1 MSLIGSLP
9 ASVDGYKYRELK
21 GAQDRKYRPDI
32 EGLRAVAVILVVLYH
47 AGLPWLPGGYV
58 GVDVFFVI
66 SGYLITR
73 MLVDELEVNGK
84 ISFTKFYA
92 RRTRRLLPAA
102 ALVSIAT
109 LVVAWQWWPV
119 TRVRSVSMDAIY
131 TLLYGVNYRFAA
143 EGTQYMAASAPLSP
157 FQHFWSLAVE
167 EQFYFIWPALLL
179 LSSLMLF
186 RRRVSR
192 FSMACVLSV
201 VVIGSLALS
210 IWQTPNSQTW
220 AFFGL
225 HTRVWELALG
235 ALVAVLIP
243 WLLRVPRIIMT
254 LLTWVGLVAVLSSA
268 VILTV
273 HSSYPGY
280 LAVWPV
286 LGTVLIIAG
295 GIAGHSRL
303 GAEGLLSLPPVQ
315 FVGTI
320 SYSWYLWHWPVLI
333 LAPAVLDRKLTAYEI
348 GYAVLLSFV
357 CAVISFYI
365 LERPIRQYK
374 FNGAVVGALSVS
386 FTAAAL
392 AVVYTLGSSIT
403 PVGAAVHT
411 ATSSEL
417 SQVIVAI
424 KAAESTNQVPKNLN
438 PPLSVAS
445 EDGPK
450 SIYEN
455 GCNLNLEDKKLKECY
470 FGDLKSKTLIVLYG
484 DSHAAHW
491 LPTFDSAGKAH
502 GWKILLETKSACPSV
517 DVPEILEEFNRM
529 YTECLTWR
537 AAANKRIALLR
548 PDLVVLSFNG
558 SSDGA
563 FGAVPVDQQW
573 ITATGQQIKTLREA
587 GSKVLFLEDTPW
599 PKGNVPECLEK
610 NLNSVQSCQRSLS
623 KSTHEESR
631 RAGLSKIAI
640 SSGATVVDPS
650 PWMCAASCPVIVGDI
665 LVYKDSSH
673 MTEAFSRWLAPV
685 VGSEVAKVLAR

>member
-1 MSLIGSLP
+1 MSLTSNRP
-9 ASVDGYKYRELK
+9 ASIDESEYKELK
-21 GAQDRKYRPDI
+21 DTQDRKFRPDI

-47 AGLPWLPGGYV
+47 AGLSWLPGGYV

-73 MLVDELEVNGK
+73 MLVDELETNNK

-92 RRTRRLLPAA
+92 RRARRLLPAA

-109 LVVAWQWWPV
+109 LLVAWQWWPV

-131 TLLYGVNYRFAA
+131 TLFYGVNYRFAA

-167 EQFYFIWPALLL
+167 EQFYLIWPALLL
-179 LSSLMLF
+179 LSSLTVF
-186 RRRVSR
+186 RRHISR
-192 FSMACVLSV
+192 LSMACILSL
-201 VVIGSLALS
+201 VVIGSLSLS
-210 IWQTPNSQTW
+210 IWQTPKSQTW

-243 WLLRVPRIIMT
+243 WLLRAPRIVMT
-254 LLTWVGLVAVLSSA
+254 MLTWIGLGAVLSSA
-268 VILTV
+268 AILTV
-273 HSSYPGY
+273 HSEYPGY

-286 LGTVLIIAG
+286 LGSVLIISG
-295 GIAGHSRL
+295 GIAGHSKW
-303 GAEGLLSLPPVQ
+303 GSESLLSLPPVQ

-333 LAPAVLDRKLTAYEI
+333 LAPAVLDRKLNTYEI

-374 FNGAVVGALSVS
+374 LNGAVVGVLSVS

-392 AVVYTLGSSIT
+392 VVVYTLGSSIT

-417 SQVIVAI
+417 SQVITAI

-445 EDGPK
+445 EDEPG

-455 GCNLNLEDKKLKECY
+455 GCNLNLKDKKLKECY
-470 FGDLKSKTLIVLYG
+470 FGDLKSKTLVVLFG

-491 LPTFDSAGKAH
+491 LPAFDSAGKAH
-502 GWKILLETKSACPSV
+502 NWKILLETKSACPSV
-517 DVPEILEEFNRM
+517 DVPEILTEFNRV
-529 YTECLTWR
+529 YTECVTWR
-537 AAANKRIALLR
+537 EAVNKKLALLQ
-548 PDLVVLSFNG
+548 PDLVVLAFNG

-563 FGAVPVDQQW
+563 FGDVPVDQQW

-587 GSKVLFLEDTPW
+587 GSKVLYLEDTPW

-610 NLNSVQSCQRSLS
+610 NLNLVQSCQRSLS
-623 KSTHEESR
+623 KSTHEEDR

-640 SSGATVVDPS
+640 SSEATVVDPS

-665 LVYKDSSH
+665 LVYKDGSH
-673 MTEAFSRWLAPV
+673 MTETFSRWLAPV